1 MTVEKVIIHLDIF
14 LGLAILPNLLILPQY
29 IDLFFNIPSS
39 EILGQIFCSRGRPL
53 ENCRGRPVD
62 FTGRPVNST
71 GRPLEFSRGRP
82 VKFFIAFLDEIGN
95 SKSFEANLQNSSGR
109 PVGFLEDVQ

>member
-1 MTVEKVIIHLDIF
+1 MYIASAIEIFKKRKVDC
-14 LGLAILPNLLILPQY
+14 LLKVSRYLM
-29 IDLFFNIPSS
+29 
-39 EILGQIFCSRGRPL
+39 GQIFCSRGRPL
-53 ENCRGRPVD
+53 ENSRGRPVD